1 MSTESATRSS
11 MIVVASMLVVA
22 AGVWWIWRAGSDEP
36 PQAVT
41 AAVQVKTAALTDP
54 AWRGLSDLVREST
67 SGHWYT
73 IPERQRSLLQ
83 LKQDPLQVAAI
94 VPIAGVPD
102 DLDLESLGFADPT
115 TLLLGTESHL
125 PDRVSDA
132 LFVLRLAGEA
142 GKQAATVERR
152 IDLPYALWQVKANEN
167 HGMEG
172 LCVLPG
178 GKTVLVGTELAVP
191 QAGQRLAPL
200 GRLDLQSGTWTGHW
214 LRLTSADG
222 KISALACSP
231 SATGTRLWAI
241 ERHYGT
247 SRVLT
252 VDLPADPTNLASM
265 ATLQPTVWLDLAP
278 NLSYLPNWE
287 GLVPL
292 SDNDVVL
299 LSDNASGNVVRGPS
313 YWLALTRK

>member
-1 MSTESATRSS
+1 MSTESVTRSS
-11 MIVVASMLVVA
+11 LFVAASMLVVA

-41 AAVQVKTAALTDP
+41 TSIEVQTAALNDP
-54 AWRGLSDLVREST
+54 AWRGLSDLVREPT
-67 SGHWYT
+67 SAKWYAV
-73 IPERQRSLLQ
+73 PERQRSLLQ
-83 LKQDPLQVAAI
+83 LTQNPLQIAAI
-94 VPIAGVPD
+94 VPISGVPD
-102 DLDLESLGFADPT
+102 DLDLESLDFVDPT
-115 TLLLGTESHL
+115 TLLLGTESHE
-125 PDRVSDA
+125 PDRASDA
-132 LFVLRLAGEA
+132 LFVLRLTGSAGQEKA
-142 GKQAATVERR
+142 KVERR
-152 IDLPYALWQVKANEN
+152 IDLPYALWQIKANEN

-200 GRLDLQSGTWTGHW
+200 GRLDLQSGTWRGHW

-222 KISALACSP
+222 KISALACRSA
-231 SATGTRLWAI
+231 ATGTRLWAI

-247 SRVLT
+247 SRILT
-252 VDLPADPTNLASM
+252 VDLPADPTSLESM
-265 ATLQPTVWLDLAP
+265 AILQPTVWLDLAP

-292 SDNDVVL
+292 SDNNVVL
-299 LSDNASGNVVRGPS
+299 LSDNASGDVVRGPS

>member
-1 MSTESATRSS
+1 
-11 MIVVASMLVVA
+11 MLVVA

-41 AAVQVKTAALTDP
+41 TSIEVQTAALNDP
-54 AWRGLSDLVREST
+54 AWRGLSDLVREPT
-67 SGHWYT
+67 SGKWYAV
-73 IPERQRSLLQ
+73 PERQRSLLQ
-83 LKQDPLQVAAI
+83 LTQNPLQVASI
-94 VPIAGVPD
+94 VPISGVPD
-102 DLDLESLGFADPT
+102 DLDLESLDFVDPT
-115 TLLLGTESHL
+115 TLLLGTESHVA
-125 PDRVSDA
+125 DRATDA
-132 LFVLRLAGEA
+132 LFVVRLAGAVGQETA
-142 GKQAATVERR
+142 KVERR
-152 IDLPYALWQVKANEN
+152 IDLPYALWQIKANEN
-167 HGMEG
+167 HGIEG

-178 GKTVLVGTELAVP
+178 GKIVLVGTELAVP

-222 KISALACSP
+222 KISALACSRAA
-231 SATGTRLWAI
+231 SGTKLWAI

-247 SRVLT
+247 SRILT
-252 VDLPADPTNLASM
+252 VDLPADPTGLASM

-292 SDNDVVL
+292 SDNNVVL
-299 LSDNASGNVVRGPS
+299 LSDNASGDVVRGPS
-313 YWLALTRK
+313 YWMALTRK